1 MDRDR
6 VLNKRGI
13 LGWINPYHF
22 NIERWAY
29 TFQRI
34 TGLAILAYVIG
45 HIGDTS
51 FFVGGPFGAGPNGGS
66 WASDIEATANTLGN
80 LILILVV
87 LVVVF
92 HGVNGI
98 RLILSELGLIFQ
110 KPSRPVYPY
119 KPKSHRALQRHLIWV
134 AIVAAILAALY
145 SGGILFG

>member
-1 MDRDR
+1 MEKEIA
-6 VLNKRGI
+6 NKKGI
-13 LGWINPYHF
+13 RAWINPYHY
-22 NIERWAY
+22 NLERWAY

-34 TGLAILAYVIG
+34 TGVAILLYVLG

-51 FFVGGPFGAGPNGGS
+51 FFVGGPFGTGPNGGS
-66 WASDIEATANTLGN
+66 WASDIGATANTLGN

-92 HGVNGI
+92 HGINGI

-119 KPKSHRALQRHLIWV
+119 KAKSHRALQRHLIWV
-134 AIVAAILAALY
+134 AILAAIVASLWAGA
-145 SGGILFG
+145 ILL